1 MDRFSG
7 LMAFVR
13 TAELGSFVAAGRVLG
28 LSASAVG
35 KGVARLEHQLGV
47 RLFQRS
53 TRSLRLTDEGRLFQE
68 RCRRII
74 DELDDARAAVA
85 QSTETPRGKLRV
97 TTMTV
102 GYHLLLPILPEFL
115 KRYPDIELDV
125 DFNDQF
131 VDLIEEGYD
140 VALRGGAVADSR
152 FHMRALP
159 EVQVLLCASP
169 AYLNRHGCPQHPA
182 ELRGHCGVRFRFHSN
197 GKLQDW
203 PLPRE
208 PGEVEWSTR
217 TAFTCNNMQAVL
229 GMTLSDMGIACMP
242 DFLVRDALASGDL
255 CQVMAEHTNAPS
267 PMSLLWPSSRH
278 LSPKVRV
285 FVDFVSE
292 RLFACEGITP
302 ALNT

>member
-7 LMAFVR
+7 LMAFIR
-13 TAELGSFVAAGRVLG
+13 TAELGSFVAAGRSLG

-53 TRSLRLTDEGRLFQE
+53 TRSLRLTDEGRVFQE

-74 DELDDARAAVA
+74 DELDDARATVS

-102 GYHLLLPILPEFL
+102 GYHFLLPILAAFL
-115 KRYPDIELDV
+115 KRYPEIELDV

-131 VDLIEEGYD
+131 VDLIEDGYD
-140 VALRGGAVADSR
+140 VALRGGALPDSR
-152 FHMRALP
+152 FRMRALP
-159 EVQVLLCASP
+159 LVQVVLCASP
-169 AYLNRHGCPQHPA
+169 AYLARHGYPGQPA
-182 ELRGHCGVRFRFHSN
+182 DLQGHCGIRFRFPSN

-208 PGEVEWSTR
+208 PEVQTR

-242 DFLVRDALASGDL
+242 DFLVRESLASGAL
-255 CQVMAEHTNAPS
+255 CQVLAEHTNAPA
-267 PMSLLWPSSRH
+267 PMSLIWPSSRH
-278 LSPKVRV
+278 LSPKIRV

-292 RLFACEGITP
+292 RMFAREQ
-302 ALNT
+302 ALKASL